1 VFVMTCREFV
11 EAAETLTPVQLRLMQ
26 NEDET
31 ALAHARECATCGEWL
46 QSQKLLG
53 GALQV
58 LRADTAQCEA
68 GPQVEQAVLRAFRMQ
83 GFEPAVDENP
93 ERAAPAAWKLSRF
106 FELGAYAAVAAAL
119 IVGIFLGARVWR
131 DRQTNPV
138 HAQLPAATFAQPGS
152 SEKTAANGNS
162 KPSDDGQVEM
172 AQDSANA
179 ATEKVVASGAKRPHS
194 TPEVANAAAVDR
206 QGFVALMFCD
216 PLICSGEEEVIR
228 MELPGSASSADG
240 GQPVIADVVVGEDGL
255 VRAMRIVN

>member
-1 VFVMTCREFV
+1 MTCREFV
-11 EAAETLTPVQLRLMQ
+11 ESAESMTPVQLRLMQ

-31 ALAHARECATCGEWL
+31 ALAHARECATCREWL

-58 LRADTAQCEA
+58 LRTDTAQCEA

-83 GFEPAVDENP
+83 GFEPAVSVMPD
-93 ERAAPAAWKLSRF
+93 RAAPAAWRLSRF

-131 DRQTNPV
+131 DRQSTPV
-138 HAQLPAATFAQPGS
+138 RAQLPVATVLQS
-152 SEKTAANGNS
+152 DRSEKTAVNS
-162 KPSDDGQVEM
+162 KPSSGGQLEM
-172 AQDSANA
+172 TRESANA
-179 ATEKVVASGAKRPHS
+179 ATGKGPLSSVKRSRGVHEEA
-194 TPEVANAAAVDR
+194 TAANVDR

-240 GQPVIADVVVGEDGL
+240 SQPVIADVIIGEDGL

>member
-1 VFVMTCREFV
+1 MTCREFV
-11 EAAETLTPVQLRLMQ
+11 EAAESLTPVQLRLMQ

-58 LRADTAQCEA
+58 LRTDTAQCEA

-83 GFEPAVDENP
+83 GFEPAVDERP

-131 DRQTNPV
+131 DKQSAPV
-138 HAQLPAATFAQPGS
+138 RAQLPAATAVQPDN
-152 SEKTAANGNS
+152 SEKVALNRDS
-162 KPSDDGQVEM
+162 KPADGAQLEM
-172 AQDSANA
+172 ARDSPNSA
-179 ATEKVVASGAKRPHS
+179 AAKGVASSAKRPHS
-194 TPEVANAAAVDR
+194 APEVASPAVDR

-228 MELPGSASSADG
+228 MELPGSTSSADG
-240 GQPVIADVVVGEDGL
+240 SQPVVADVIVGEDGL

>member
-1 VFVMTCREFV
+1 MTCREFV
-11 EAAETLTPVQLRLMQ
+11 EAAESLTPVQLRLMQ
-26 NEDET
+26 NEDEV

-58 LRADTAQCEA
+58 LRTDTAQCEA

-83 GFEPAVDENP
+83 GFEPAVDERP

-131 DRQTNPV
+131 DRQSTPV
-138 HAQLPAATFAQPGS
+138 RAQLPAATVVQPDN
-152 SEKTAANGNS
+152 SEKTALNGNS
-162 KPSDDGQVEM
+162 KPSDGGQLEM
-172 AQDSANA
+172 ARGSANG
-179 ATEKVVASGAKRPHS
+179 ATAKSVVSSAKRPHGVR
-194 TPEVANAAAVDR
+194 EVATAAAVDR

-240 GQPVIADVVVGEDGL
+240 SQPVVADVIVGEDGL

>member
-1 VFVMTCREFV
+1 MTCREFV
-11 EAAETLTPVQLRLMQ
+11 EAAESLTPVQLRLMQ

-58 LRADTAQCEA
+58 LRSDTAQCEA
-68 GPQVEQAVLRAFRMQ
+68 GPHVEQAVLRAFRMQ
-83 GFEPAVDENP
+83 GFEPAVDERP

-138 HAQLPAATFAQPGS
+138 HAQLPAATAVQPDS
-152 SEKTAANGNS
+152 SEKTAVKAND
-162 KPSDDGQVEM
+162 KPSDGGQLEM
-172 AQDSANA
+172 ARDSANA
-179 ATEKVVASGAKRPHS
+179 ATAKGVASSAKRPHS
-194 TPEVANAAAVDR
+194 TPLRET
-206 QGFVALMFCD
+206 
-216 PLICSGEEEVIR
+216 
-228 MELPGSASSADG
+228 
-240 GQPVIADVVVGEDGL
+240 VG
-255 VRAMRIVN
+255 

>member
-1 VFVMTCREFV
+1 MTCREFV
-11 EAAETLTPVQLRLMQ
+11 ESAESLTPVQLRLMQ

-83 GFEPAVDENP
+83 GFEPAVDERP

-106 FELGAYAAVAAAL
+106 FELGAYAAIAAAL

-131 DRQTNPV
+131 DRQSAPV
-138 HAQLPAATFAQPGS
+138 RAQLPAATAVQPDN
-152 SEKTAANGNS
+152 SEKVALTRDS
-162 KPSDDGQVEM
+162 KPADGAQLEM
-172 AQDSANA
+172 ARDSSNT
-179 ATEKVVASGAKRPHS
+179 ATARVLASSVKRPRS
-194 TPEVANAAAVDR
+194 LREVATDGSVDR

>member
-1 VFVMTCREFV
+1 MTCREFV
-11 EAAETLTPVQLRLMQ
+11 EAAESLTPVQLRLMQ
-26 NEDET
+26 SNNEDEM

-58 LRADTAQCEA
+58 LRTDTAQCEA
-68 GPQVEQAVLRAFRMQ
+68 GPQVEQAVLRAFRRQ
-83 GFEPAVDENP
+83 GFEPAVDERP

-119 IVGIFLGARVWR
+119 FVGIFLGARVWR

-138 HAQLPAATFAQPGS
+138 HAQLPAATAIQPDHT
-152 SEKTAANGNS
+152 EKTAANGNN
-162 KPSDDGQVEM
+162 KPLDARRMEM
-172 AQDSANA
+172 AQDSSNGATAN
-179 ATEKVVASGAKRPHS
+179 VVASSAKRPHGL
-194 TPEVANAAAVDR
+194 PGVASAAAVDR

-240 GQPVIADVVVGEDGL
+240 SQPVVADVIVGEDGL

>member
-1 VFVMTCREFV
+1 MTCREFV
-11 EAAETLTPVQLRLMQ
+11 EAAESLTPVQLRLMQ
-26 NEDET
+26 NEDEV

-58 LRADTAQCEA
+58 LRTDTAQCEA
-68 GPQVEQAVLRAFRMQ
+68 GLQVEQAVLRAFRMQ
-83 GFEPAVDENP
+83 GFEPAVSERPD
-93 ERAAPAAWKLSRF
+93 RAAPAAWKLSRF

-131 DRQTNPV
+131 DRQSTPV
-138 HAQLPAATFAQPGS
+138 RAQLPAATAIQPDN
-152 SEKTAANGNS
+152 SEKTALNGNS
-162 KPSDDGQVEM
+162 KPSDGGQLEM
-172 AQDSANA
+172 AGDSANG
-179 ATEKVVASGAKRPHS
+179 ATAKGVVSSAKRRHGVR
-194 TPEVANAAAVDR
+194 EVATAAAVDR

-240 GQPVIADVVVGEDGL
+240 SQPVVADVIVGEDGL

>member
-1 VFVMTCREFV
+1 MTCREFV
-11 EAAETLTPVQLRLMQ
+11 EAAESLTPVQLRLMQ
-26 NEDET
+26 SNNEDEM

-68 GPQVEQAVLRAFRMQ
+68 GPQVEQALLRAFRMQ
-83 GFEPAVDENP
+83 GFEPAVDERP
-93 ERAAPAAWKLSRF
+93 ERAAPAAWRLSRF

-131 DRQTNPV
+131 DRQSTPV
-138 HAQLPAATFAQPGS
+138 RAQLPAATAVQPDS

-162 KPSDDGQVEM
+162 KPSGGGPLEM
-172 AQDSANA
+172 ARDSANTATAKVLA
-179 ATEKVVASGAKRPHS
+179 ASAKRPRS
-194 TPEVANAAAVDR
+194 VREVATDGNVDR

-240 GQPVIADVVVGEDGL
+240 SQPVVADVIVGEDGL

>member
-1 VFVMTCREFV
+1 MTCREFV
-11 EAAETLTPVQLRLMQ
+11 EAAESLTPVQLRLMQ
-26 NEDET
+26 NEDEV

-68 GPQVEQAVLRAFRMQ
+68 GPQVEQAVLRAFRIE
-83 GFEPAVDENP
+83 GFEPAVDERP
-93 ERAAPAAWKLSRF
+93 ERAAPAAWRLSRF

-131 DRQTNPV
+131 DRQSAPV
-138 HAQLPAATFAQPGS
+138 RAQLPAAMAVQPDN
-152 SEKTAANGNS
+152 SEKVALNRDS
-162 KPSDDGQVEM
+162 KPADDGQLAM
-172 AQDSANA
+172 ARDSANA
-179 ATEKVVASGAKRPHS
+179 ATARGLAASARRARS
-194 TPEVANAAAVDR
+194 VREVATDGNVDG

-240 GQPVIADVVVGEDGL
+240 SQPVVADVVVGEDGL

>member
-1 VFVMTCREFV
+1 MTCREFV
-11 EAAETLTPVQLRLMQ
+11 EAAESLTPVQLRLMQ

-46 QSQKLLG
+46 QSQRLLG

-83 GFEPAVDENP
+83 GFEPAVDERP

-131 DRQTNPV
+131 DRQTSPV
-138 HAQLPAATFAQPGS
+138 HAQLPAATAVQPDRT
-152 SEKTAANGNS
+152 EKAAANGDN
-162 KPSDDGQVEM
+162 KPSDGGQLEI
-172 AQDSANA
+172 ARDSVNA
-179 ATEKVVASGAKRPHS
+179 ATAKSVGAKRSHS
-194 TPEVANAAAVDR
+194 APEVASAAAVDR

-228 MELPGSASSADG
+228 MELPGSVSSADG
-240 GQPVIADVVVGEDGL
+240 SQPVVADVVVGEDGL